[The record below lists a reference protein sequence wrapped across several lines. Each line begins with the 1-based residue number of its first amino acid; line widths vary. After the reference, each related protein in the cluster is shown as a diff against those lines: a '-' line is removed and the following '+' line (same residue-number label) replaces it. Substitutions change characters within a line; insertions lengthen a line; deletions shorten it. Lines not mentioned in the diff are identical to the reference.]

1 MEETD
6 GQVLSKV
13 GAEGVHTVAV
23 IDEGIGVAVKVE
35 DGAQRAQFAAV
46 LRVLQLLGTLP
57 EILPAR
63 LEEFA
68 HRPLRNT
75 RGEIV
80 GEVRTAA

>member
-1 MEETD
+1 
-6 GQVLSKV
+6 
-13 GAEGVHTVAV
+13 
-23 IDEGIGVAVKVE
+23 
-35 DGAQRAQFAAV
+35 
-46 LRVLQLLGTLP
+46 VLQLLGTLP